1 MPCSQGL
8 RQLFPKVGMTIEND
22 ILKVLVEGFV
32 SPILQIVPFHKDFS
46 SSGEQLEHRKLAHDL

>member
-1 MPCSQGL
+1 
-8 RQLFPKVGMTIEND
+8 MTIEND
-22 ILKVLVEGFV
+22 KIILKVLVEGFV